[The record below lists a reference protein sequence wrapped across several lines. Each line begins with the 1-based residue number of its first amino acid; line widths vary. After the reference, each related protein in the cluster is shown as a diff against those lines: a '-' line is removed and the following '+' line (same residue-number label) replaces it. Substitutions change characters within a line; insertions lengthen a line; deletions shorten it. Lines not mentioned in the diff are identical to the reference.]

1 MRKNWK
7 YHLLLFM
14 LCWIWGLAF
23 IAVKALLEEVSFLTV
38 NLGRFLLASLALLPF
53 VAVYWKRRP
62 RLDIPEWGM
71 VFLASICAVYG
82 YQLAVN
88 YGETLVPA
96 GTASLVANTTPV
108 FAALLAYFLL
118 GEGMGRWKVAGLVS
132 AMAGVAVIT
141 VYGAGN
147 GLGMGRVEGIAFIL
161 LASFSWA
168 VYTVVMKPLTEAHS
182 ILFITAYTILV
193 GTLMQIPLIGG
204 EFWRELGVMSA
215 SSWGWLL
222 FLGLVSTA
230 LGYFIYV
237 KGLEG
242 LGASVTAF
250 YIYLIPPISLFWGW
264 VILDE
269 TLNQAIIA
277 GTAMILLG
285 LLAVGWGE
293 RQQLPGEQQQDVPA

>member
-23 IAVKALLEEVSFLTV
+23 IAVKALLEEVSFLTA

-53 VAVYWKRRP
+53 VAVYWRRRP
-62 RLDIPEWGM
+62 RLNIPEWGK
-71 VFLASICAVYG
+71 VLLASICAVYG

-108 FAALLAYFLL
+108 FTALLAYILL
-118 GEGMGRWKVAGLVS
+118 GEGMGRWKVTGIITG
-132 AMAGVAVIT
+132 MAGVAVIT

-161 LASFSWA
+161 LAAFSWA
-168 VYTVVMKPLTEAHS
+168 VYTVVLKPLIEAHS

-193 GTLMQIPLIGG
+193 GTLMQVPLIGE
-204 EFWRELGVMSA
+204 EFFRELGAMSA
-215 SSWGWLL
+215 SSWGWML

-230 LGYFIYV
+230 LGYFMYV

-264 VILDE
+264 AILGE
-269 TLNQAIIA
+269 MLNPAIIA
-277 GTAMILLG
+277 GTAMILMG
-285 LLAVGWGE
+285 LMAVGWGE
-293 RQQLPGEQQQDVPA
+293 RQQVSSQQQEDITA